1 MRWWEEL
8 FSSEDR
14 EVYGAYQAALA
25 ERRPPVERRPALLVV
40 DVTRAFCGRPEQS
53 LQESVREW
61 PTSCG
66 PTAWEAMPHLQR
78 LLAAARAA
86 GRPVVYTTAQ
96 PGVHTYYGG
105 VVKLKRGGGTPVTAR
120 PGAVDIPAEIA
131 PQPDELV
138 LQKPKASAF
147 FDTPL
152 VAYLLRQGVDS
163 LLVCGTTT
171 SGCVRATVVDGF
183 SHGFPVYL
191 AEEATF
197 DRSRLSHGVSLYELN
212 TKYADVVSV
221 DVSIQ
226 WLTACAEGR

>member
-25 ERRPPVERRPALLVV
+25 ERRQPTERRPALLVV
-40 DVTRAFCGRPEQS
+40 DVTRAFCGRPDQS
-53 LQESVREW
+53 LEESVREW

-66 PTAWEAMPHLQR
+66 PSAWLAMRYVQR
-78 LLAAARAA
+78 LIAATRAA

-96 PGVHTYYGG
+96 PGVHTAYGG
-105 VVKLKRGGGTPVTAR
+105 VVKLKKAGSTPVTSR
-120 PGAVDIPAEIA
+120 PGAIDIPDEVA
-131 PQPDELV
+131 PQPGELV

-152 VAYLLRQGVDS
+152 VSYLLRQGVDS

-197 DRSRLSHGVSLYELN
+197 DRSQLSHGVGLYEMN
-212 TKYADVVSV
+212 VKYADVICV
-221 DVSIQ
+221 DDAVQ
-226 WLTACAEGR
+226 WLRTGTEAG